1 MEPKKVAVLLR
12 KGLPYKRTIL
22 YGYRRA
28 RELGAKLLLIGVV
41 PRLDNA
47 RMLSMALCEVAPY
60 DALSKQIERE
70 SFEFLEWGIQ
80 FCLDKGITVESRME
94 AGGLDVAMKRAS
106 EDKEIRL
113 VVIPTPTNDEH
124 HREFLSAI
132 KHFAHDV
139 FDHELRCPIVSVVST

>member
-1 MEPKKVAVLLR
+1 MENKKVAVLLR

-28 RELGAKLLLIGVV
+28 RDLGAKLLLVGVV
-41 PRLDNA
+41 PRLDDS

-60 DALSKQIERE
+60 EAVSRQFERE
-70 SFEFLEWGIQ
+70 AHEFLEWAIQ
-80 FCLDKGITVESRME
+80 FCLDKGITAESRVE

-106 EDKEIRL
+106 QDKEIAL
-113 VVIPTPTNDEH
+113 VVIPTPTNEEH
-124 HREFLSAI
+124 HREFLGAI

-139 FDHELRCPIVSVVST
+139 FDHELRCPIVSVVSM